1 MKLRLT
7 AALVAALCMGGAL
20 AQDTSSEKGKLSYAI
35 GYEIGKDFTERKM
48 EVDLN
53 TVIRGVQDGYA
64 KKNPAVPEAEMQAAL
79 EAMQQ
84 SMVEQARA
92 EFEKLSAE
100 NKTKS
105 DAFLAQNR
113 TKSGVVV
120 LPSGIQYRVIE
131 DGTGNRPTANSQVK
145 IHFRGSLS
153 TGLEFASTY
162 QGNQPLTLQVSQAPL
177 PGLKEILPL
186 MKQGAR
192 WELFLPPEQAYGDT
206 PRSPVGPNQAVVFDV
221 RLVEIL

>member
-1 MKLRLT
+1 MKLRSMV
-7 AALVAALCMGGAL
+7 ALVAALCMGGAL
-20 AQDTSSEKGKLSYAI
+20 AQDTGSDRGKLSYAI

-53 TVIRGVQDGYA
+53 TVIRGIQDGYA
-64 KKNPAVPEAEMQAAL
+64 KKNPTVPEEEMRAAL

-84 SMVEQARA
+84 RMVEQART

-105 DAFLAQNR
+105 SQFLAQNR

-131 DGTGNRPTANSQVK
+131 DGTGARPTANSQVK

-192 WELFLPPEQAYGDT
+192 WEVFLPPEHGYGDG

>member
-1 MKLRLT
+1 MKLRST
-7 AALVAALCMGGAL
+7 VALIAALCMGSAL

-35 GYEIGKDFTERKM
+35 GYEIGKDFTERGM
-48 EVDLN
+48 DVDVN
-53 TVIRGVQDGYA
+53 TVIRAIQDA
-64 KKNPAVPEAEMQAAL
+64 VSKRDPSVPEAEMRAAI

-84 SMVEQARA
+84 RMAEQARA
-92 EFEKLSAE
+92 EFEKVAAE
-100 NKTKS
+100 NKRKS

-177 PGLKEILPL
+177 PGLQEVLPL

-192 WELFLPPEQAYGDT
+192 WELFMPSEHAYGDT
-206 PRSPVGPNQAVVFDV
+206 PRSPVGPHQAVVFDV